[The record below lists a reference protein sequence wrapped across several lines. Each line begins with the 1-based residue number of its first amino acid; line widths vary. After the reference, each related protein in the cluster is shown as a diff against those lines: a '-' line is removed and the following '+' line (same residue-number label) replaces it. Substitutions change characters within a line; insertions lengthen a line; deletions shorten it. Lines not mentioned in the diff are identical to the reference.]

1 MATKMI
7 KREIDQP
14 RFGPRERLA
23 MNGAESLGDADLIA
37 VILGT
42 GSAIEPVVVL
52 AAKLLEKAGGLERL
66 DRLGVGLLSQ
76 QSGIGMSK
84 ACRIQAAIEIGKRMV
99 TRPYQRGRAIK
110 CSKDV
115 DDAMRSRLAKA
126 TREHFWAIA
135 LDTKSRPITEI
146 EIAIGGLS
154 ACTIK
159 PADIFRAILRE
170 LSSKVV
176 VVHNHPS
183 GEPCPSTEDVA
194 FTHRLKQAGD
204 VLGIQVL
211 DHIIIAEQGYFSFLD
226 SGLLDVD

>member
-1 MATKMI
+1 MP
-7 KREIDQP
+7 KRDTDQP
-14 RFGPRERLA
+14 RFGPRERMA
-23 MNGAESLGDADLIA
+23 MNGAETLGDADLVA

-42 GSAIEPVVVL
+42 GSANEPVAVL
-52 AAKLLEKAGGLERL
+52 ATKLLEKAGGLERL

-76 QSGIGMSK
+76 QSGIGLSK
-84 ACRIQAAIEIGKRMV
+84 ACRLRAAIELGKRMA
-99 TRPYQRGRAIK
+99 TRPYQRGKAVT
-110 CSKDV
+110 CSRDV
-115 DDAMRSRLAKA
+115 DKAMRARLAKA

-135 LDTKSRPITEI
+135 LDTKNRPIAEI
-146 EIAIGGLS
+146 EIAVGGLN

-183 GEPCPSTEDVA
+183 GEPSPSSEDVA
-194 FTHRLKQAGD
+194 FTRKLSQAGE
-204 VLGIQVL
+204 VLGIHLL

-226 SGLLDVD
+226 SGLLDTV

>member
-1 MATKMI
+1 MP
-7 KREIDQP
+7 KRDTDQP
-14 RFGPRERLA
+14 RFGPRERMA
-23 MNGAESLGDADLIA
+23 MNGAETLGDADLVA

-42 GSAIEPVVVL
+42 GSANEPVAVL
-52 AAKLLEKAGGLERL
+52 ATKLLEKAGGLERL

-76 QSGIGMSK
+76 QSGIGLSK
-84 ACRIQAAIEIGKRMV
+84 ACRLRAAIELGKRMA
-99 TRPYQRGRAIK
+99 TRPYQRGKAVT
-110 CSKDV
+110 CSRDV
-115 DDAMRSRLAKA
+115 DKAMRARLAKA

-135 LDTKSRPITEI
+135 LDTKNRPIAEI
-146 EIAIGGLS
+146 EIAVGGLN

-183 GEPCPSTEDVA
+183 GEPSPSSEDVA
-194 FTHRLKQAGD
+194 FTRKLRQAGE
-204 VLGIQVL
+204 VLGIHLL

-226 SGLLDVD
+226 SGLLDTV